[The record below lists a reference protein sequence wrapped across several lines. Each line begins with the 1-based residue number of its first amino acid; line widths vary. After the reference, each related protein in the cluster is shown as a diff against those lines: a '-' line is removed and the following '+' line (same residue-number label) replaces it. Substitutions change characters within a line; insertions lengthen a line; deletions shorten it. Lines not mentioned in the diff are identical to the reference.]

1 MTLLVYIILEE
12 QCIRESAHDAYKNNV
27 HNFRGTMYIRECA
40 HDAYKNNVH
49 NFRGTMYIR
58 ECAHDAYKNNKV
70 FSTCTCIISAC
81 VTTFLM

>member
-1 MTLLVYIILEE
+1 MTLLVYIMLEE
-12 QCIRESAHDAYKNNV
+12 QCIRESV
-27 HNFRGTMYIRECA
+27 

-70 FSTCTCIISAC
+70 FSTCFYMYVYYVRVYNYIFDVIILTEC
-81 VTTFLM
+81 MYMYIHCT